1 MDIIYSFL
9 TFVGLV
15 GFVAWFIMTDKYKN
29 MDCYIKNFKN
39 LFAAHPKGPKP
50 DPKNVKPQPFHL
62 NRFKESEIKEHLAY
76 FESVCDFDLEPA
88 GSNNSNINFRTP
100 LGMLFL
106 VQKVTNFKDPNS
118 KLNGYSGTV
127 YIVMN
132 QNKTVLGTFKDREE
146 AMSFYYTYEDENT
159 KLREITDNLVAVAKQ
174 CEQLKDKNEIL
185 KKMKADL
192 LKDFD

>member
-1 MDIIYSFL
+1 MDLIYSFL
-9 TFVGLV
+9 TYVGLA
-15 GFVAWFIMTDKYKN
+15 GFIVWFIMTDKYKN
-29 MDCYIKNFKN
+29 MDRYLKYIKN

-50 DPKNVKPQPFHL
+50 VPKNVKPQPFHL

-76 FESVCDFDLEPA
+76 FEDVCDFDLEPA

-127 YIVMN
+127 YIVMDK
-132 QNKTVLGTFKDREE
+132 NKTVLGTFKDREE
-146 AMSFYYTYEDENT
+146 AMSFYYTREDENT
-159 KLREITDNLVAVAKQ
+159 KLREITDNLVKVAKQ